1 MTFSEFLNT
10 TFVENEGVTEEGQW
24 RAKHIAA
31 LQEGLRALLKL
42 SGHSDVDISADGT
55 AAYDYVLYKAA
66 NSNTWTVKKASE
78 IKPSV
83 DNRPSPNSQNPVSSG
98 GVYVALQDVIS
109 AINAIEQQLEE
120 GVGARTL
127 GELENVNSGA
137 DSAPQEDQALV
148 QRANSTEWG
157 KVPLSQLV
165 DLGGKF
171 GHAEY
176 QNGSI
181 LFYDEENGNVI
192 QTLHL
197 TGDIYN
203 INMGYAGSSVF
214 SVLTGDTEKI
224 LTIAP
229 STTLQTSIGGEAVPV
244 TESYNYVVAVN
255 SGSGYVNRLA
265 GENQTGSISFDIRP
279 LLVVGTNMVRIT
291 VTGNTS
297 QATRSLVL
305 TATLTSLSL
314 SCLHNW
320 RTPWNEGAAYT
331 IGNIYFSGAIQK
343 TLHVGVDGVE
353 LTELQQTFQPS
364 ENASTIA
371 KSVTIPAADFPEIA
385 ISGQHYVEVW
395 MTGTGVETQH
405 IRFNILCV
413 LEGDTTPLVCV
424 NNIAE
429 RVINYAT
436 NTLFDYYVLNANMV
450 QVVVGA
456 TIGTIRTEVANQM
469 ATGLEDGVLNTF
481 ATQFEVATESK
492 EPGTV
497 DVTVYPYQDETLGET
512 VLLPTLV
519 LDNSLVFAAIS
530 GAVFYWSA
538 GTRSNAETNRESIV
552 NVAVDPAESYPGVW
566 HDMTWNTDG
575 WATDAEGHK
584 ALAMLA
590 GTSAEFAGLQPF
602 SFADTTNGL
611 TIEMMLRASV
621 VADLDTPILKFID
634 TAAGSTGTNVTVG
647 CIVYPTKIQ
656 VLGSREQ
663 EELKQE
669 VGLSEDTITHLVI
682 TLQKNYAGTGKNL
695 CTIYVNAVPNVTF
708 EFSPN
713 STFGAGSLQVGQ
725 DSTDVYLYMMRIYD
739 RALEGTEVLTN
750 FENAIF
756 NGVEF
761 DRETVR
767 KKNDILTD
775 SIQYALVRD
784 KFNCFIVEPDDET
797 QDVPGFFNQ
806 ATVMSTVRFEY
817 AEHHDWDVM
826 IKHVPVD
833 GQGTTSKKYFRWNLR
848 GKFQKADAAKG
859 ILACEWYY
867 TDGSGRTRGNYK
879 DTPKFTDKKGYMD
892 GGEEGGVHLKIDR
905 FTAKKNVA
913 SSQQGHKMG
922 ATALYDEL
930 FTQLGLKAE
939 LPSSK
944 YRVAVWQYPFL
955 GFRKLKNSETY
966 EFIGLYTAGPDKGCK
981 STFGYSSDYPVAM
994 CIEGPNH
1001 APRGTR
1007 FLHPWVDIEY
1017 SSADETLKFGGQ
1029 EGWDDDYSSA
1039 GSSDEAADA
1048 PAIRACYESEWRPA
1062 YDLVFH
1068 CSPYIAKLTEAT
1080 MDGVAMGATD
1090 AAALAAINAN
1100 IGAFMDNGKTTRGE
1114 KNELMSF
1121 YDANYDIY
1129 YYRNSTKQFEKLVR
1143 EDGDAE
1149 DGQWNI
1155 KTYLGLTGSPT
1166 TDEIVAARA
1175 AKFKREMGNYFS
1187 LQQTLYHK
1195 CYCMLIGA
1203 KDNDAKNTYPF
1214 KHLALTEGGRWGW
1227 KQDDLDSIFDTDN
1240 NGQATVKYSAE
1251 HGDLSEG
1258 AEIFQGCD
1266 SAFWTLIWRNYQQEL
1281 GTMMLS
1287 MMNGLKA
1294 IAQAKNLVSGSGLH
1308 LHDYVFAA
1316 LSYYFFDQSALY
1328 FPQIAYYHDRTFA
1341 YIDPW
1346 QVAGQ
1351 TAPDGTI
1358 YPATYNTGV
1367 YPLSQALG
1375 DRYQDERLWI
1385 YRRIAYIFSK
1395 YGIGAFSGV
1404 GDGWGQ
1410 IAFTLSRQYTFSLIP
1425 AIDLYPV
1432 GSVGGDAV
1440 KAARTQA
1447 GQVAALTIA
1456 ASQGTGNYING
1467 ADWLANLGDL
1477 HDMVLLNRTG
1487 GTDKPFT
1494 VAAQRMEVLKVGD
1507 ASLPVTFNATSLEV
1521 TGPAFKVIDA
1531 QRVTTIAQEV
1541 DLRQC
1546 PRLRRAL
1553 FGGCSA
1559 PGLLL
1564 PVGSRVSE
1572 VSFPDNLLELF
1583 LHSLNQL
1590 SPANMTIDAGTLPK
1604 IQTFY
1609 FNKCAQ
1615 LNPLAILA
1623 SIIVTGGRL
1632 TYVSMVWEGTIAATS
1647 DEWQALVELA
1657 QDENTVPKY
1666 RNVTYDPSAKL
1677 VNDNDHRASVTG
1689 AISVGTIGKK
1699 DYDLVVAAFPSL
1711 TITAERIVDYLTFE
1725 DSRVWE
1731 ICCYNW
1737 GDTRLVA
1744 PGSAF
1749 ATGEIEADGS
1759 ALVVCDH
1766 VFASCL
1772 VHPKRTYSDGTSP
1785 AQVAA
1790 AARTF
1795 EVELQFDSATPF
1807 SSIAAGATV
1816 IEIRQYASNTATQVV
1831 VGTLAKEDVVLD
1843 GDNKLT
1849 ITTSGTTNA
1858 CQYLTVAVLANN
1870 GVKATYTFK
1879 VALTSASGIY
1889 QPVGITQEQCAAVS
1903 SLGTVSPFQYNKLI
1917 QKFNEFEDFTGVVT
1931 IVNGAFRECSALVE
1945 IAVPEN
1951 VINLGGYFC
1960 YNATSLEKVVFA
1972 GDKISNIPFGAFY
1985 QCTKMNVF
1993 EIPSKVTSISE
2004 AAIQCDSLTR
2014 LTLPA
2019 TLISVGNSAF
2029 RNVNHIQS
2037 WTILC
2042 KLQTIG
2048 QSAFRPAV
2056 FSSIDLSEIK
2066 TIGYG
2071 AFERSSLTSA
2081 DIGEKCTSI
2090 ASAAFFQCST
2100 MEQVIIRAATPPAL
2114 GDINAFGGA
2123 SSYPIYVPSAYLAD
2137 YQSTSPWSR
2146 LGSRLQA
2153 IP

>member
-1 MTFSEFLNT
+1 MTFSEFLNI
-10 TFVENEGVTEEGQW
+10 TFVENEGITEEGQW
-24 RAKHIAA
+24 LPKHIAA
-31 LQEGLRALLKL
+31 LQAGLRELLTL
-42 SGHSDVDISADGT
+42 SGHTDVDVAAGGS
-55 AAYDYVLYKAA
+55 AAYDYVLFKAA

-83 DNRPSPNSQNPVSSG
+83 DNRPTQNSQNPVSSG
-98 GVYVALQDVIS
+98 GVYVELAEVIS
-109 AINAIEQQLEE
+109 AIEAIEQQLED

-127 GELENVNSGA
+127 GELENVNNGA
-137 DSAPQEDQALV
+137 DSAPQEDHALV

-176 QNGSI
+176 VNGSI
-181 LFYDEENGNVI
+181 VFYDEENGNVI

-203 INMGYAGSSVF
+203 INMGYTGSSVF
-214 SVLTGDTEKI
+214 SVLTGDAEKI

-229 STTLQTSIGGEAVPV
+229 STTLQTSIGGEATPV

-255 SGSGYVNRLA
+255 AGSGYVNRLS
-265 GENQTGSISFDIRP
+265 GENMTGSISFDIRP
-279 LLVVGTNMVRIT
+279 FLVVGTNMVRIT

-305 TATLTSLSL
+305 TATLTSLML
-314 SCLHNW
+314 NCLHNW
-320 RTPWNEGAAYT
+320 RTPWNEGEDYT

-353 LTELQQTFQPS
+353 LTELQQSFLPS
-364 ENASTIA
+364 ENASSIA
-371 KSVTIPAADFPEIA
+371 KSVTIPASEFPEIA
-385 ISGQHYVEVW
+385 SSGQHYVEVW

-429 RVINYAT
+429 SVMNYAT
-436 NTLFDYYVLNANMV
+436 NNLFDYYVLHANMA
-450 QVVVGA
+450 QVVVSA
-456 TIGTIRTEVANQM
+456 TIGSTTSEVANQT

-481 ATQFEVATESK
+481 ATQFEVPTESK
-492 EPGTV
+492 DPGTV
-497 DVTVYPYQDETLGET
+497 SVTIYPYKDETLGET
-512 VLLPTLV
+512 VMLPTLV

-538 GTRSNAETNRESIV
+538 GSRSNTENNRESIV
-552 NVAVDPAESYPGVW
+552 NVAVDPAVSYPGAW
-566 HDMTWNTDG
+566 SDMTWNTDG
-575 WATDAEGHK
+575 WAADTEGHK

-590 GTSAEFAGLQPF
+590 GTSAVFAGLQPF

-611 TIEMMLRASV
+611 TIEMMVRASV
-621 VADLDTPILKFID
+621 VADLETPILKFVD
-634 TAAGSTGTNVTVG
+634 TATGATGTNVNVG
-647 CIVYPTKIQ
+647 CTIYPTKIQ
-656 VLGSREQ
+656 VMGSRER

-695 CTIYVNAVPNVTF
+695 CTIYVNAIPNVTF

-713 STFGAGSLQVGQ
+713 STFGNGGLQIGQ
-725 DSTDVYLYMMRIYD
+725 DSTDVYLYMMRIYN
-739 RALEGTEVLTN
+739 RALEGTEVLAN

-767 KKNDILTD
+767 DKNDILTD
-775 SIQYALVRD
+775 TIQYALVRD

-806 ATVMSTVRFEY
+806 ATVLSTVRFEY
-817 AEHHDWDVM
+817 AEHHEWDVM
-826 IKHVPVD
+826 IMNVPVD

-848 GKFQKADAAKG
+848 GKFASNCQ
-859 ILACEWYY
+859 WFY
-867 TDGSGRTRGNYK
+867 TDGNGRTRGNYSS
-879 DTPKFTDKKGYMD
+879 TPSTVSSGKKGYMD
-892 GGEEGGVHLKIDR
+892 GGEEGAAHAKIDR
-905 FTAKKNVA
+905 FTAKKNIA

-939 LPSSK
+939 LPNNK

-1029 EGWDDDYSSA
+1029 EGWDDDYSSV

-1080 MDGVAMGATD
+1080 MNGVAMGNTD
-1090 AAALAAINAN
+1090 AAALTAINAN
-1100 IGAFMDNGKTTRGE
+1100 VGAFMANGQMTRGE

-1121 YDANYDIY
+1121 YDANYDLY
-1129 YYRNSTKQFEKLVR
+1129 YYRNSTRQYEKLVR

-1149 DGQWNI
+1149 DGLWNI
-1155 KTYLGLTGSPT
+1155 LTYLGLTGSPT
-1166 TDEIVAARA
+1166 TDQIVAARA
-1175 AKFKREMGNYFS
+1175 AKFKQEMGSYFS

-1214 KHLALTEGGRWGW
+1214 KHLALSAGGRWGW

-1240 NGQATVKYSAE
+1240 NGMATVKYSAE
-1251 HGDLSEG
+1251 HGDLSNG
-1258 AEIFQGCD
+1258 AEIYQGCD
-1266 SAFWTLIWRNYQQEL
+1266 SAFWTLIWRNYQSEL

-1316 LSYYFFDQSALY
+1316 LSFYFFGQSAKY
-1328 FPQIAYYHDRTFA
+1328 FPQLAYYHDRK
-1341 YIDPW
+1341 YGYLDPW

-1351 TAPDGTI
+1351 TAPDGSI
-1358 YPATYNTGV
+1358 YPATYNNV
-1367 YPLSQALG
+1367 YPLPQALG

-1410 IAFTLSRQYTFSLIP
+1410 IAFTLSSQYTFNIKP

-1440 KAARTQA
+1440 RAARTQA
-1447 GQVAALTIA
+1447 GQVAVMTIA

-1467 ADWLANLGDL
+1467 ADWLADLGDL
-1477 HDMVLLNRTG
+1477 HDLVLLNRTG
-1487 GTDKPFT
+1487 GSDKPFT
-1494 VAAQRMEVLKVGD
+1494 VAAQRMEKLKVGD
-1507 ASLPVTFNATSLEV
+1507 DTLPVTFNATSLEV
-1521 TGPAFKVIDA
+1521 TGPAFKEIDA
-1531 QRVTTIAQEV
+1531 QNVVTIAQEV
-1541 DLRQC
+1541 DLRFC

-1590 SPANMTIDAGTLPK
+1590 EAANMTIDAGTLPK
-1604 IQTFY
+1604 IQTYY

-1623 SIIVTGGRL
+1623 SIIATGGRL
-1632 TYVSMVWEGTIAATS
+1632 EYVSMVWEGTIAATNA
-1647 DEWQALVELA
+1647 EWTAIVELA
-1657 QDENTVPKY
+1657 EDVNTVPKY

-1677 VNDNDHRASVTG
+1677 VNDDEHRASVTG

-1699 DYDLVVAAFPSL
+1699 DYLKVVAAFPNLS
-1711 TITAERIVDYLTFE
+1711 ITAERIVDYLTFE
-1725 DSRVWE
+1725 DARVWE

-1744 PGSAF
+1744 PGNAF

-1759 ALVVCDH
+1759 ALAVCDH

-1772 VHPKRTYSDGTSP
+1772 VHPKRTMSDGTSP

-1795 EVELQFDSATPF
+1795 EVELQFDTANPF
-1807 SSIAAGATV
+1807 SQVATGATV
-1816 IEIRQYASNTATQVV
+1816 IEIRQYASNTNTQIV
-1831 VGTLAKEDVVLD
+1831 VGTLTKEDVVLD

-1849 ITTSGTTNA
+1849 IVTNGTTNA

-1879 VALTSASGIY
+1879 VASTSASGIY

-1903 SLGTVSPFQYNKLI
+1903 SLGNIFRWNRVISAMTCLHYFTNVTSLSNYAFQQCYSLKKAVISSQILTLGSSVFESSGLVSFDFPAWIKDIPASSFNSCTSLASINIPEGVETVSY
-1917 QKFNEFEDFTGVVT
+1917 
-1931 IVNGAFRECSALVE
+1931 R
-1945 IAVPEN
+1945 
-1951 VINLGGYFC
+1951 
-1960 YNATSLEKVVFA
+1960 
-1972 GDKISNIPFGAFY
+1972 AFY
-1985 QCTKMNVF
+1985 NCSSLANITY
-1993 EIPSKVTSISE
+1993 PSTMKAFKTSGTAGSGIHGS
-2004 AAIQCDSLTR
+2004 SRVL
-2014 LTLPA
+2014 
-2019 TLISVGNSAF
+2019 
-2029 RNVNHIQS
+2029 RNF
-2037 WTILC
+2037 TIL
-2042 KLQTIG
+2042 
-2048 QSAFRPAV
+2048 AV
-2056 FSSIDLSEIK
+2056 VPPTLVDKYMFVSS
-2066 TIGYG
+2066 T
-2071 AFERSSLTSA
+2071 
-2081 DIGEKCTSI
+2081 
-2090 ASAAFFQCST
+2090 
-2100 MEQVIIRAATPPAL
+2100 VP
-2114 GDINAFGGA
+2114 N
-2123 SSYPIYVPSAYLAD
+2123 IYVPAASLELYKNANN
-2137 YQSTSPWSR
+2137 WSEYA
-2146 LGSRLQA
+2146 SKIQA
-2153 IP
+2153 MPQ

>member
-1 MTFSEFLNT
+1 MTFEQFLNT
-10 TFVENEGVTEEGQW
+10 TFVENEGATEEGMW
-24 RAKHIAA
+24 LSKHIAA
-31 LQEGLRALLKL
+31 LQEGLRQLLKL
-42 SGHSDVDISADGT
+42 SGHSDVDTAADGT
-55 AAYDYVLYKAA
+55 ATNDLVLYKAA
-66 NSNTWTVKKASE
+66 NSNKWTVKKLSE
-78 IKPSV
+78 VKPTM
-83 DNRPSPNSQNPVSSG
+83 DERPTQGSTNPVESG
-98 GVYVALQDVIS
+98 GLYLSLRALETALANCASATDVTAALRRIS
-109 AINAIEQQLEE
+109 AIEQQLEE

-127 GELENVNSGA
+127 GELENVDDEVDEESTGT
-137 DSAPQEDQALV
+137 QVLV
-148 QRANSTEWG
+148 QQNGQWG
-157 KVPLSQLV
+157 KQNVANLIDLS
-165 DLGGKF
+165 GKF

-203 INMGYAGSSVF
+203 INMGYTGSSVF

-279 LLVVGTNMVRIT
+279 FLVVGTNTVRIT

-371 KSVTIPAADFPEIA
+371 KSVTIPATDFPEIA

-413 LEGDTTPLVCV
+413 LTGDTTPLVCV

-429 RVINYAT
+429 RVMNYAT

-492 EPGTV
+492 DPGTV

-552 NVAVDPAESYPGVW
+552 NVATDPAESYPGVW

-584 ALAMLA
+584 ALALLA
-590 GTSAEFAGLQPF
+590 GTSAEFAALQPF
-602 SFADTTNGL
+602 SFADPTNGL
-611 TIEMMLRASV
+611 TIEMMIRASV
-621 VADLDTPILKFID
+621 VADLNTPILKFID
-634 TAAGSTGTNVTVG
+634 TAPGSTGDNVTVG
-647 CIVYPTKIQ
+647 CTIYPTKIQ

-767 KKNDILTD
+767 EKNDILTD

-848 GKFQKADAAKG
+848 GKFASN
-859 ILACEWYY
+859 CEWYY
-867 TDGSGRTRGNYK
+867 TDGDGRTRGNYK
-879 DTPKFTDKKGYMD
+879 DTAKFTNKKGFMD

-905 FTAKKNVA
+905 FTAKKNIA
-913 SSQQGHKMG
+913 SSPQGHKMG

-939 LPSSK
+939 LPNANF
-944 YRVAVWQYPFL
+944 RVAVWQYPFI

-981 STFGYSSDYPVAM
+981 STFGYSDDYPVAM

-1029 EGWDDDYSSA
+1029 EGWDDDYSSV
-1039 GSSDEAADA
+1039 GSSDKAADA

-1100 IGAFMDNGKTTRGE
+1100 VGAFMANGQTTRGE

-1149 DGQWNI
+1149 DGLWNI

-1203 KDNDAKNTYPF
+1203 KDNDAKNSYPF
-1214 KHLALTEGGRWGW
+1214 KHLALAEGGRWGW

-1266 SAFWTLIWRNYQQEL
+1266 SAFWTLIWRYYQQEL

-1287 MMNGLKA
+1287 MMNGLKT
-1294 IAQAKNLVSGSGLH
+1294 IAQEKNLVSGSGLH

-1316 LSYYFFDQSALY
+1316 LSYYFFDQSAKY
-1328 FPQIAYYHDRTFA
+1328 FPQIAYYHDRTFG
-1341 YIDPW
+1341 YLDPW

-1351 TAPDGTI
+1351 TAPDGSI
-1358 YPATYNTGV
+1358 YPATYNNV
-1367 YPLSQALG
+1367 YPLAQALG

-1410 IAFTLSRQYTFSLIP
+1410 IAFTLSRQYTFSLVP

-1440 KAARTQA
+1440 RAARTRA

-1467 ADWLANLGDL
+1467 ADWLSSLGDL

-1507 ASLPVTFNATSLEV
+1507 AELPVTFNATSLEV

-1590 SPANMTIDAGTLPK
+1590 EAANMTIDAGTLPK

-1632 TYVSMVWEGTIAATS
+1632 TYVSMVWDGTIAATS

-1699 DYDLVVAAFPSL
+1699 DYDLVVAAFPGL
-1711 TITAERIVDYLTFE
+1711 TIAAERIVDYLTFE

-1744 PGSAF
+1744 PGNAF

-1772 VHPKRTYSDGTSP
+1772 VHPKRTMSDGTSP

-1816 IEIRQYASNTATQVV
+1816 IEIRQYASNTSTQVV

-1870 GVKATYTFK
+1870 GVKATYTVK
-1879 VALTSASGIY
+1879 VASTSASGIY
-1889 QPVGITQEQCAAVS
+1889 QPVGITREQCAAVS
-1903 SLGTVSPFQYNKLI
+1903 SLGNNLRYCIGSS
-1917 QKFNEFEDFTGVVT
+1917 FNEFKFFTNITNLNTYDFYDYGYIEELTIPPSVT
-1931 IVNGAFRECSALVE
+1931 NIGRPLSYCYGLRYVIFLSD
-1945 IAVPEN
+1945 VPPT
-1951 VINLGGYFC
+1951 I
-1960 YNATSLEKVVFA
+1960 T
-1972 GDKISNIPFGAFY
+1972 
-1985 QCTKMNVF
+1985 
-1993 EIPSKVTSISE
+1993 
-2004 AAIQCDSLTR
+2004 
-2014 LTLPA
+2014 
-2019 TLISVGNSAF
+2019 NSMC
-2029 RNVNHIQS
+2029 NQ
-2037 WTILC
+2037 
-2042 KLQTIG
+2042 Q
-2048 QSAFRPAV
+2048 
-2056 FSSIDLSEIK
+2056 
-2066 TIGYG
+2066 
-2071 AFERSSLTSA
+2071 ER
-2081 DIGEKCTSI
+2081 
-2090 ASAAFFQCST
+2090 
-2100 MEQVIIRAATPPAL
+2100 
-2114 GDINAFGGA
+2114 
-2123 SSYPIYVPSAYLAD
+2123 IYVPDESLEQYKAAANWSALASRIRPISEFDGKITIYDNIILESSINNSGVEGTTPYECTTKLIPVNGGDSITWSIAYASFGRNMNYYKSDGAWLDYNAPGSPERTVNVPSAARYIRAEFRTKLLDDCYIYNNTTGEYLFKGVNV
-2137 YQSTSPWSR
+2137 P
-2146 LGSRLQA
+2146 
-2153 IP
+2153 

>member
-1 MTFSEFLNT
+1 MTFEQFLNT
-10 TFVENEGVTEEGQW
+10 TFVENDGLTEEGQW
-24 RAKHIAA
+24 LPKHVAA
-31 LQEGLRALLKL
+31 LQDGLRRLLKL
-42 SGHSDVDISADGT
+42 SGHDDVAD
-55 AAYDYVLYKAA
+55 AAYGSATNDLVLYKA
-66 NSNTWTVKKASE
+66 SGSSTWTVKKLSD
-78 IKPSV
+78 ISV
-83 DNRPSPNSQNPVSSG
+83 TTDAQPTQSSTNPVSSG
-98 GVYVALQDVIS
+98 GVWLSLQTLQQAIGNCATSAQLQALVTRLATAEGDVSALASRMTAVEGDIS
-109 AINAIEQQLEE
+109 NMSSTIEDIEQQLEE
-120 GVGARTL
+120 GAGARTL

-137 DSAPQEDQALV
+137 DIAPQEDHALV
-148 QRANSTEWG
+148 QRANSTEWD

-165 DLGGKF
+165 NLGGKF

-176 QNGSI
+176 VNGSI
-181 LFYDEENGNVI
+181 VFYDEENGNVI

-203 INMGYAGSSVF
+203 INVGYTGSSVF
-214 SVLTGDTEKI
+214 SVLTGDAEKI

-229 STTLQTSIGGEAVPV
+229 STTLQQSIGGEAVAV
-244 TESYNYVVAVN
+244 TESYDYVVAVN
-255 SGSGYVNRLA
+255 SGSGYVNRLS
-265 GENQTGSISFDIRP
+265 GENLSGSISFDIRP
-279 LLVVGTNMVRIT
+279 YLVIGTNMVRIT

-320 RTPWNEGAAYT
+320 RTPWNEGEAYT
-331 IGNIYFSGAIQK
+331 IGSIYFSGAIQK

-353 LTELQQTFQPS
+353 LTALQQSFLPS

-371 KSVTIPAADFPEIA
+371 KSVVIPAEDFPDIES
-385 ISGQHYVEVW
+385 SGQHYVEVW

-413 LEGDTTPLVCV
+413 LTGDATPLVCV

-429 RVINYAT
+429 SVMNYAT
-436 NTLFDYYVLNANMV
+436 NTLFEFYVLNANMA
-450 QVVVGA
+450 QVVVSA
-456 TIGTIRTEVANQM
+456 TIGSTTSEVANQT

-481 ATQFEVATESK
+481 ATQFEVPTETK
-492 EPGTV
+492 DPGTV
-497 DVTVYPYQDETLGET
+497 NVTVYPYKDETLGET
-512 VLLPTLV
+512 VILPSIV

-538 GTRSNAETNRESIV
+538 GSRSNTENNRENIV
-552 NVAVDPAESYPGVW
+552 NVAVDPAVSYPGVW
-566 HDMTWNTDG
+566 SDMTWNTDG
-575 WATDAEGHK
+575 WATDTEGHK

-590 GTSAEFAGLQPF
+590 GTSAVFAGLQPF

-611 TIEMMLRASV
+611 TIELMVRASV
-621 VADLDTPILKFID
+621 VADLETPILQFID
-634 TAAGSTGTNVTVG
+634 TAMGATGTNVTVG
-647 CIVYPTKIQ
+647 CKIFPTKIQ
-656 VLGSREQ
+656 VMGSRER

-669 VGLSEDTITHLVI
+669 VGLSEDAITHLVI

-695 CTIYVNAVPNVTF
+695 CTIYVNAIPNVTF
-708 EFSPN
+708 EFSAN
-713 STFGAGSLQVGQ
+713 SSFGQGGLEIGQ
-725 DSTDVYLYMMRIYD
+725 DSTDVYLYMMRMYN

-767 KKNDILTD
+767 EKNDILTD

-797 QDVPGFFNQ
+797 QDVPSFFNQ
-806 ATVMSTVRFEY
+806 ATVLSTVRFEY
-817 AEHHDWDVM
+817 AEHHEWDVM

-848 GKFQKADAAKG
+848 GKFASS
-859 ILACEWYY
+859 CEWFYS
-867 TDGSGRTRGNYK
+867 DGNGRQRGNYSQ
-879 DTPKFTDKKGYMD
+879 TATFTGKKGYMD
-892 GGEEGGVHLKIDR
+892 GGEEGAAHAKIDR

-913 SSQQGHKMG
+913 SSPQGHKMG

-944 YRVAVWQYPFL
+944 FRVAVWQYPFL

-981 STFGYSSDYPVAM
+981 STFGYSGDYPVAM

-1080 MDGVAMGATD
+1080 MNGVAMGNTD
-1090 AAALAAINAN
+1090 AAALAAINADVGSF
-1100 IGAFMDNGKTTRGE
+1100 IAAGQTTRGE

-1121 YDANYDIY
+1121 YDDNYDLY
-1129 YYRNSTKQFEKLVR
+1129 YYRNSTGQFEKLVR
-1143 EDGDAE
+1143 QDGDTEDGL
-1149 DGQWNI
+1149 WNI
-1155 KTYLGLTGSPT
+1155 LTYLGLSGTPT
-1166 TDEIVAARA
+1166 TDQIVAARA
-1175 AKFKREMGNYFS
+1175 AKFKQEMGNYFS

-1195 CYCMLIGA
+1195 CFCMLIGA

-1214 KHLALTEGGRWGW
+1214 KHLALSAGGRWGW

-1240 NGQATVKYSAE
+1240 NGMATVKYSAE
-1251 HGDLSEG
+1251 HGDLSNG
-1258 AEIFQGCD
+1258 AEIYQGCD
-1266 SAFWTLIWRNYQQEL
+1266 SAFWTLIWRNYQTEL

-1294 IAQAKNLVSGSGLH
+1294 IAQAKSLVSGSGLH

-1316 LSYYFFDQSALY
+1316 LSYYFFDQSAKY
-1328 FPQIAYYHDRTFA
+1328 FPQIAYFEDRKFA
-1341 YIDPW
+1341 YITPW
-1346 QVAGQ
+1346 QVVGQ
-1351 TAPDGTI
+1351 TAPDGSI
-1358 YPATYNTGV
+1358 YPATYNNV
-1367 YPLSQALG
+1367 YPLPQALG

-1410 IAFTLSRQYTFSLIP
+1410 IAFTLASQYTFNLVP

-1440 KAARTQA
+1440 RAARTLA

-1456 ASQGTGNYING
+1456 ASQGTGNYINA
-1467 ADWLANLGDL
+1467 ADWLASLGDL
-1477 HDMVLLNRTG
+1477 RTMELVNRTG
-1487 GTDKPFT
+1487 SSDKPFT

-1507 ASLPVTFNATSLEV
+1507 ATLPVVFNATSLEV
-1521 TGPAFKVIDA
+1521 SGPAFKGIDA
-1531 QRVTTIAQEV
+1531 QNVVTIAQEV
-1541 DLRQC
+1541 DLRSC

-1590 SPANMTIDAGTLPK
+1590 EAANMTIPAAALPK
-1604 IQTFY
+1604 IQSYY
-1609 FNKCAQ
+1609 FNKCAL

-1623 SIIVTGGRL
+1623 DILSAAGRL
-1632 TYVSMVWEGTIAATS
+1632 EYVSMVWEGTIAATTA
-1647 DEWQALVELA
+1647 EWMALVELA
-1657 QDENTVPKY
+1657 QDVNTVPKY
-1666 RNVTYDPSAKL
+1666 KNVTYDPSAKL

-1689 AISVGTIGKK
+1689 DISVGTIGKK
-1699 DYDLVVAAFPSL
+1699 DYDLVVAAFPNL
-1711 TITAERIVDYLTFE
+1711 GITAENIVDYIEFE
-1725 DSRVWE
+1725 DARVWE

-1737 GDTRLVA
+1737 GDTKLVS
-1744 PGSAF
+1744 PGSSF
-1749 ATGEIEADGS
+1749 ASGEIEADGS

-1772 VHPKRTYSDGTSP
+1772 VHPQRTYSDGTRP

-1795 EVELQFDSATPF
+1795 EVELQFDTANPF
-1807 SSIAAGATV
+1807 SSVAAGSTV
-1816 IEIRQYASNTATQVV
+1816 IEIRQYANNTATQVV

-1843 GDNKLT
+1843 SSNKLT
-1849 ITTSGTTNA
+1849 ITTNGTTNA
-1858 CQYLTVAVLANN
+1858 CQYLTVAVLADD
-1870 GVKATYTFK
+1870 GVKATYNFK
-1879 VALTSASGIY
+1879 VASANASGIY
-1889 QPVGITQEQCAAVS
+1889 QPVGITETQCAAVS
-1903 SLGTVSPFQYNKLI
+1903 SLGNIFRYNRVISAMTCLQY
-1917 QKFNEFEDFTGVVT
+1917 FT
-1931 IVNGAFRECSALVE
+1931 
-1945 IAVPEN
+1945 N
-1951 VINLGGYFC
+1951 V
-1960 YNATSLEKVVFA
+1960 TSLSNHSFQQCYSLKKAV
-1972 GDKISNIPFGAFY
+1972 ISSQILTLG
-1985 QCTKMNVF
+1985 TNVF
-1993 EIPSKVTSISE
+1993 ESSGLVSFDFPAWIKDIPASSFNNCTSLASINIPEGVETVSYR
-2004 AAIQCDSLTR
+2004 CFYNCRSLANITYPS
-2014 LTLPA
+2014 TMK
-2019 TLISVGNSAF
+2019 AF
-2029 RNVNHIQS
+2029 RTSGTASSGIHGSSSIFDS
-2037 WTILC
+2037 MTILATEPPT
-2042 KLQTIG
+2042 L
-2048 QSAFRPAV
+2048 
-2056 FSSIDLSEIK
+2056 
-2066 TIGYG
+2066 
-2071 AFERSSLTSA
+2071 A
-2081 DIGEKCTSI
+2081 DKNMFISGH
-2090 ASAAFFQCST
+2090 
-2100 MEQVIIRAATPPAL
+2100 TP
-2114 GDINAFGGA
+2114 N
-2123 SSYPIYVPSAYLAD
+2123 IYVPASSVELYKTA
-2137 YQSTSPWSR
+2137 TNWSEYA
-2146 LGSRLQA
+2146 SKIQA
-2153 IP
+2153 MPE

>member
-1 MTFSEFLNT
+1 MTLDEFLNI
-10 TFVENEGVTEEGQW
+10 TFVENGGIDGGNSNQGLW
-24 RAKHIAA
+24 RSEHSSAVQAA
-31 LQEGLRALLKL
+31 LRQFLTIN
-42 SGHSDVDISADGT
+42 GHTDVDGASGPT
-55 AAYDYVLYKAA
+55 ANDVVLYKAA
-66 NSNTWTVKKASE
+66 GSSTWTVKRLSE
-78 IKPSV
+78 IKPTTDST
-83 DNRPSPNSQNPVSSG
+83 PTQNSTNPIESG
-98 GVYVALQDVIS
+98 AVYIAVRDLQTAIAQCASANEVAS
-109 AINAIEQQLEE
+109 AIARIASIEQQLED

-137 DSAPQEDQALV
+137 DSAPQEDHALV

-176 QNGSI
+176 VNGSI
-181 LFYDEENGNVI
+181 VFYDEENGNVI

-203 INMGYAGSSVF
+203 INMGYTGSSVF

-229 STTLQTSIGGEAVPV
+229 STTLQTSIGGEATPV

-255 SGSGYVNRLA
+255 GGSGYVNRLS
-265 GENQTGSISFDIRP
+265 GENMTGSISFDIRP
-279 LLVVGTNMVRIT
+279 FLVVGTNMVRIT

-305 TATLTSLSL
+305 TATLTSLML
-314 SCLHNW
+314 NCLHNW
-320 RTPWNEGAAYT
+320 RTPWNEGEDYT

-343 TLHVGVDGVE
+343 TLHVGMDGVE
-353 LTELQQTFQPS
+353 LTELQQSFLPS
-364 ENASTIA
+364 ENASSIA
-371 KSVTIPAADFPEIA
+371 KSVTIPASEFPEIA
-385 ISGQHYVEVW
+385 SSGQHYVEVW

-413 LEGDTTPLVCV
+413 LTGDTTPLVCV
-424 NNIAE
+424 NNIVE
-429 RVINYAT
+429 SVMNYAT
-436 NTLFDYYVLNANMV
+436 NNLFDYYVLHANMA
-450 QVVVGA
+450 QVVVSA
-456 TIGTIRTEVANQM
+456 TIGSTTSEVANQT

-481 ATQFEVATESK
+481 ATQFEVPTETK
-492 EPGTV
+492 DPGTV
-497 DVTVYPYQDETLGET
+497 SVTIYPYKDETLGET
-512 VLLPTLV
+512 VMLPTLV

-538 GTRSNAETNRESIV
+538 GSRSNTENNRESIV
-552 NVAVDPAESYPGVW
+552 NVAVDPAVSYPGAW
-566 HDMTWNTDG
+566 NDMTWNTDG
-575 WATDAEGHK
+575 WAADTEGHK

-590 GTSAEFAGLQPF
+590 GTSAVFAGLQPF

-611 TIEMMLRASV
+611 TIELMVRASV
-621 VADLDTPILKFID
+621 VADLETPILKFVD
-634 TAAGSTGTNVTVG
+634 TATGATGTNVDVG
-647 CIVYPTKIQ
+647 CTIYPTKIQ
-656 VLGSREQ
+656 VMGSRER

-695 CTIYVNAVPNVTF
+695 CTIYVNAIPNVTF

-713 STFGAGSLQVGQ
+713 STFGNGGLQIGQ
-725 DSTDVYLYMMRIYD
+725 DSTDVYLYMMRIYN
-739 RALEGTEVLTN
+739 RALEGTEVLAN

-767 KKNDILTD
+767 DKNDILTD
-775 SIQYALVRD
+775 TIQYALVRD

-806 ATVMSTVRFEY
+806 ATVTSTVRFEY
-817 AEHHDWDVM
+817 AEHHEWDVM
-826 IKHVPVD
+826 ITNVPVD
-833 GQGTTSKKYFRWNLR
+833 GQGTTSMKYFRWNLR
-848 GKFQKADAAKG
+848 GKFASNC
-859 ILACEWYY
+859 LWFY
-867 TDGSGRTRGNYK
+867 TDGNGRTRGNYK
-879 DTPKFTDKKGYMD
+879 LTATFTGKKGYMD
-892 GGEEGGVHLKIDR
+892 GGEEGAAHAKIDR

-944 YRVAVWQYPFL
+944 LRVAVWQYPFL

-1007 FLHPWVDIEY
+1007 FLHPWVDVWY
-1017 SSADETLKFGGQ
+1017 DATKKQETLKFGSQ
-1029 EGWDDDYSSA
+1029 EGWDDDYSSV
-1039 GSSDEAADA
+1039 GDSDDA
-1048 PAIRACYESEWRPA
+1048 SAQDAVLACYVSEWKPA

-1080 MDGVAMGATD
+1080 MNGVVMGNTD
-1090 AAALAAINAN
+1090 AAALTAINAN
-1100 IGAFMDNGKTTRGE
+1100 VGAFMENGQTTRGE

-1121 YDANYDIY
+1121 YDANYDLY
-1129 YYRNSTKQFEKLVR
+1129 YYRNSTRQYEKLVR
-1143 EDGDAE
+1143 QDGDAE
-1149 DGQWNI
+1149 DGLWNI
-1155 KTYLGLTGSPT
+1155 KTYLGLQGSPT
-1166 TDEIVAARA
+1166 TDQIVAARA
-1175 AKFKREMGNYFS
+1175 AKFKQAMGNYFS

-1195 CYCMLIGA
+1195 CFCMLIGA

-1214 KHLALTEGGRWGW
+1214 KHLALSAGGRWGW

-1240 NGQATVKYSAE
+1240 NGMATVKYSAE

-1281 GTMMLS
+1281 GTMMTS
-1287 MMNGLKA
+1287 MMNGLQA
-1294 IAQAKNLVSGSGLH
+1294 IAQAKSLVSGSGLH

-1316 LSYYFFDQSALY
+1316 LSYYFFGQSAKY
-1328 FPQIAYYHDRTFA
+1328 FPQLGYYHDRKFA
-1341 YIDPW
+1341 YLDPW

-1351 TAPDGTI
+1351 TAPDGSI
-1358 YPATYNTGV
+1358 YPATYNNV
-1367 YPLSQALG
+1367 YPLPQALG

-1410 IAFTLSRQYTFSLIP
+1410 IAFTLSSQYTFNIKP

-1440 KAARTQA
+1440 RAARTQA
-1447 GQVAALTIA
+1447 GQVAALMIA

-1467 ADWLANLGDL
+1467 ADWLADLGDL
-1477 HDMVLLNRTG
+1477 HDLVLLNRTG
-1487 GTDKPFT
+1487 GSDKPFT
-1494 VAAQRMEVLKVGD
+1494 VAAQRMEKLKVGD
-1507 ASLPVTFNATSLEV
+1507 DTLPVTFNATSLEV
-1521 TGPAFKVIDA
+1521 TGPAFKEIDA
-1531 QRVTTIAQEV
+1531 QNVVTIAQEV
-1541 DLRQC
+1541 DLRFC

-1564 PVGSRVSE
+1564 PVGSRVNE

-1590 SPANMTIDAGTLPK
+1590 EAANMTIDAGTLPK
-1604 IQTFY
+1604 IQTYY

-1623 SIIVTGGRL
+1623 SIIATGGRL
-1632 TYVSMVWEGTIAATS
+1632 EYVSMVWEGTIAATNA
-1647 DEWQALVELA
+1647 EWTAIVELA
-1657 QDENTVPKY
+1657 EDVNTVPKY

-1677 VNDNDHRASVTG
+1677 VNDDEHRASVTG

-1699 DYDLVVAAFPSL
+1699 DYQKVVAAFPNLS
-1711 TITAERIVDYLTFE
+1711 ITAERIVDYLTFE
-1725 DSRVWE
+1725 DARVWE

-1744 PGSAF
+1744 PGNAF

-1759 ALVVCDH
+1759 ALAVCDH

-1772 VHPKRTYSDGTSP
+1772 VHPKRTMSDGTSP

-1795 EVELQFDSATPF
+1795 EVELQFDTANPF
-1807 SSIAAGATV
+1807 SSIAAGSTV
-1816 IEIRQYASNTATQVV
+1816 IEVRQYASNTNTQVV

-1843 GDNKLT
+1843 SDNKLT

-1858 CQYLTVAVLANN
+1858 CQYLTVAVLADN
-1870 GVKATYTFK
+1870 GVKATYTVK
-1879 VALTSASGIY
+1879 VASTSASGIY
-1889 QPVGITQEQCAAVS
+1889 QPVGITREQCAAVS
-1903 SLGTVSPFQYNKLI
+1903 SLGTNLTDGIGRS
-1917 QKFNEFEDFTGVVT
+1917 FNELRFFSSVEVDTNLYSQWLHEVT
-1931 IVNGAFRECSALVE
+1931 IPSTLKELKGYSFNSCRALY
-1945 IAVPEN
+1945 N
-1951 VINLGGYFC
+1951 VIIESDTPPSI
-1960 YNATSLEKVVFA
+1960 TSAQFNFHEHIYVPDAALEAYKTANVWSGIA
-1972 GDKISNIPFGAFY
+1972 DKIKPMSEYQAEHHYEELYYNRSLRNNTGEEFVYGGVCITAFIPVG
-1985 QCTKMNVF
+1985 K
-1993 EIPSKVTSISE
+1993 
-2004 AAIQCDSLTR
+2004 DSLTVFTPEVATQLHEYGSDKEH
-2014 LTLPA
+2014 LT
-2019 TLISVGNSAF
+2019 N
-2029 RNVNHIQS
+2029 
-2037 WTILC
+2037 W
-2042 KLQTIG
+2042 
-2048 QSAFRPAV
+2048 
-2056 FSSIDLSEIK
+2056 
-2066 TIGYG
+2066 
-2071 AFERSSLTSA
+2071 SLYRGTPRTFTVYDS
-2081 DIGEKCTSI
+2081 GTRY
-2090 ASAAFFQCST
+2090 
-2100 MEQVIIRAATPPAL
+2100 IRA
-2114 GDINAFGGA
+2114 GFH
-2123 SSYPIYVPSAYLAD
+2123 SSVLDDCYIYNNTTGEYLFKGVNV
-2137 YQSTSPWSR
+2137 T
-2146 LGSRLQA
+2146 
-2153 IP
+2153 

>member
-24 RAKHIAA
+24 LPKHIAA
-31 LQEGLRALLKL
+31 LQDGLRALLKL

-109 AINAIEQQLEE
+109 AIDAIEQQLED

-137 DSAPQEDQALV
+137 DSAPQEDHALV

-176 QNGSI
+176 VNGSI
-181 LFYDEENGNVI
+181 VFYDEENGNVI

-203 INMGYAGSSVF
+203 INMGYTGSSVF

-229 STTLQTSIGGEAVPV
+229 STTLQTSIGGEATPV

-255 SGSGYVNRLA
+255 GGSGYVNRLS
-265 GENQTGSISFDIRP
+265 GENMTGSISFDIRP
-279 LLVVGTNMVRIT
+279 FLVVGTNMVRIT

-305 TATLTSLSL
+305 TATLTSLML
-314 SCLHNW
+314 NCLHNW
-320 RTPWNEGAAYT
+320 RTPWNEGEDYT

-353 LTELQQTFQPS
+353 LTELQQSFLPS
-364 ENASTIA
+364 ENASSIA
-371 KSVTIPAADFPEIA
+371 KSVTIPASEFPEIA
-385 ISGQHYVEVW
+385 SSGQHYVEVW

-413 LEGDTTPLVCV
+413 LTGDTTPLVCV

-429 RVINYAT
+429 SVMNYAT
-436 NTLFDYYVLNANMV
+436 NNLFDYYVLHANMA
-450 QVVVGA
+450 QVVVSA
-456 TIGTIRTEVANQM
+456 TIGSTTSEVANQT

-481 ATQFEVATESK
+481 ATQFEVPTETK
-492 EPGTV
+492 DPGTV
-497 DVTVYPYQDETLGET
+497 SVTIYPYKDETLGET
-512 VLLPTLV
+512 VMLPTLV

-538 GTRSNAETNRESIV
+538 GSRSNTENNRESIV
-552 NVAVDPAESYPGVW
+552 NVAVDPAVSYPGVW
-566 HDMTWNTDG
+566 NDMTWNTDG
-575 WATDAEGHK
+575 WAADTEGHK

-590 GTSAEFAGLQPF
+590 GTSAVFAGLQPF

-611 TIEMMLRASV
+611 TIELMVRASV
-621 VADLDTPILKFID
+621 VADLETPILKFVD
-634 TAAGSTGTNVTVG
+634 TATGATGTNVDVG
-647 CIVYPTKIQ
+647 CTIYPTKIQ
-656 VLGSREQ
+656 VMGSRER

-695 CTIYVNAVPNVTF
+695 CTIYVNAIPNVTF

-713 STFGAGSLQVGQ
+713 STFGNGGLQIGQ
-725 DSTDVYLYMMRIYD
+725 DSTDVYLYMMRIYN
-739 RALEGTEVLTN
+739 RALEGTEVLAN

-767 KKNDILTD
+767 DKNDILTD
-775 SIQYALVRD
+775 TIQYALVRD

-806 ATVMSTVRFEY
+806 ATVLSTVRFEY
-817 AEHHDWDVM
+817 AEHHEWDVM
-826 IKHVPVD
+826 ITNVPVD

-848 GKFQKADAAKG
+848 GKFASSC
-859 ILACEWYY
+859 LWYY
-867 TDGSGRTRGNYK
+867 TDGNGRTRGNYK
-879 DTPKFTDKKGYMD
+879 LTATFTGKKGYMD
-892 GGEEGGVHLKIDR
+892 GGEEGAAHAKIDR

-944 YRVAVWQYPFL
+944 LRVAVWQYPFL

-1029 EGWDDDYSSA
+1029 EGWDDDYSSV

-1080 MDGVAMGATD
+1080 MDGVVMGNTD

-1100 IGAFMDNGKTTRGE
+1100 VGAFMANGQTTRGE

-1121 YDANYDIY
+1121 YDANYDLY
-1129 YYRNSTKQFEKLVR
+1129 YYRNSTRQFEKLVR

-1149 DGQWNI
+1149 DGLWNI
-1155 KTYLGLTGSPT
+1155 LTYLGLSGTPT
-1166 TDEIVAARA
+1166 TDQIVAARV
-1175 AKFKREMGNYFS
+1175 AKFKQAMGNYFS

-1195 CYCMLIGA
+1195 CFCMLIGA

-1214 KHLALTEGGRWGW
+1214 KHLALSAGGRWGW

-1240 NGQATVKYSAE
+1240 NGMATVKYSAE
-1251 HGDLSEG
+1251 HGDLSNG
-1258 AEIFQGCD
+1258 AEIYQGCD
-1266 SAFWTLIWRNYQQEL
+1266 SAFWTLIWRNYQTEL

-1294 IAQAKNLVSGSGLH
+1294 IAQAKSLVSGSGLH
-1308 LHDYVFAA
+1308 LHDYVYAA
-1316 LSYYFFDQSALY
+1316 LSYYFFGQSAKY
-1328 FPQIAYYHDRTFA
+1328 FPQLGYYHDRKFA
-1341 YIDPW
+1341 YLDPW

-1351 TAPDGTI
+1351 TAPDGSI
-1358 YPATYNTGV
+1358 YPATYNNV
-1367 YPLSQALG
+1367 YPLPQALG

-1410 IAFTLSRQYTFSLIP
+1410 IAFTLSSQYTFNIKP

-1440 KAARTQA
+1440 RAARTQA

-1467 ADWLANLGDL
+1467 ADWLADLGDL
-1477 HDMVLLNRTG
+1477 HDLVLLNRTG
-1487 GTDKPFT
+1487 GSDKPFT
-1494 VAAQRMEVLKVGD
+1494 VAAQRMEKLKVGD
-1507 ASLPVTFNATSLEV
+1507 DTLPVTFNATSLEV
-1521 TGPAFKVIDA
+1521 TGPAFKEIDA
-1531 QRVTTIAQEV
+1531 QNVVTIAQEV
-1541 DLRQC
+1541 DLRFC

-1564 PVGSRVSE
+1564 PVGSRVNE

-1590 SPANMTIDAGTLPK
+1590 EAANMTIDAGTLPK
-1604 IQTFY
+1604 IQTYY

-1623 SIIVTGGRL
+1623 SIIATGGRL
-1632 TYVSMVWEGTIAATS
+1632 EYVSMVWEGTIAATNA
-1647 DEWQALVELA
+1647 EWTAIVELA
-1657 QDENTVPKY
+1657 EDVNTVPKY

-1677 VNDNDHRASVTG
+1677 VNDDEHRASVTG

-1699 DYDLVVAAFPSL
+1699 DYQKVVAAFPNLS
-1711 TITAERIVDYLTFE
+1711 ITAERIVDYLTFE
-1725 DSRVWE
+1725 DARVWE

-1759 ALVVCDH
+1759 ALAVCDH

-1772 VHPKRTYSDGTSP
+1772 VHPKRTMSDGTSP

-1795 EVELQFDSATPF
+1795 EVELQFDTANPF
-1807 SSIAAGATV
+1807 SSIAAGSTV
-1816 IEIRQYASNTATQVV
+1816 IEVRQYASNTNTQIV
-1831 VGTLAKEDVVLD
+1831 VGTLTKEDVVLD

-1879 VALTSASGIY
+1879 VASTSASGIY

-1903 SLGTVSPFQYNKLI
+1903 SLGTVFSVSIATRASLFTV
-1917 QKFNEFEDFTGVVT
+1917 FNEFAYFTGIKV
-1931 IVNGAFRECSALVE
+1931 IGNGQM
-1945 IAVPEN
+1945 
-1951 VINLGGYFC
+1951 
-1960 YNATSLEKVVFA
+1960 A
-1972 GDKISNIPFGAFY
+1972 GSHL
-1985 QCTKMNVF
+1985 QEV
-1993 EIPSKVTSISE
+1993 
-2004 AAIQCDSLTR
+2004 
-2014 LTLPA
+2014 TLPQSITRIENNALRFTYLTEITIPAACEYLGADSFQGVPLVSVYVMA
-2019 TLISVGNSAF
+2019 T
-2029 RNVNHIQS
+2029 
-2037 WTILC
+2037 
-2042 KLQTIG
+2042 
-2048 QSAFRPAV
+2048 
-2056 FSSIDLSEIK
+2056 
-2066 TIGYG
+2066 
-2071 AFERSSLTSA
+2071 
-2081 DIGEKCTSI
+2081 
-2090 ASAAFFQCST
+2090 
-2100 MEQVIIRAATPPAL
+2100 TPPT
-2114 GDINAFGGA
+2114 INSNPFNT
-2123 SSYPIYVPSAYLAD
+2123 STIRNIYVPAESVALYKETWTR
-2137 YQSTSPWSR
+2137 YQN
-2146 LGSRLQA
+2146 LIQA
-2153 IP
+2153 MP

>member
-31 LQEGLRALLKL
+31 LQDGLRALLKL

-83 DNRPSPNSQNPVSSG
+83 DNQPSPNSQNPVSSG

-109 AINAIEQQLEE
+109 AIDAIEQQLED

-137 DSAPQEDQALV
+137 DSAPQEDHALV

-176 QNGSI
+176 VNGSI
-181 LFYDEENGNVI
+181 VFYDEENGNVI

-203 INMGYAGSSVF
+203 INMGYTGSSVF

-229 STTLQTSIGGEAVPV
+229 STTLQTSIGGEATPV

-255 SGSGYVNRLA
+255 GGSGYVNRLS
-265 GENQTGSISFDIRP
+265 GENMTGSISFDIRP
-279 LLVVGTNMVRIT
+279 YLVVGTNMVRIT

-305 TATLTSLSL
+305 TATLTSLML
-314 SCLHNW
+314 NCLHNW
-320 RTPWNEGAAYT
+320 RNPWNEGEDYT

-353 LTELQQTFQPS
+353 LTELQQSFLPS
-364 ENASTIA
+364 ENASSIA
-371 KSVTIPAADFPEIA
+371 KSVTIPASEFPEIA
-385 ISGQHYVEVW
+385 SSGQHYVEVW

-413 LEGDTTPLVCV
+413 LTGDTTPLVCV

-429 RVINYAT
+429 SVMNYAT
-436 NTLFDYYVLNANMV
+436 NNLFDYYVLHANMA
-450 QVVVGA
+450 QVVVSA
-456 TIGTIRTEVANQM
+456 TIGSTTSEVANQT

-481 ATQFEVATESK
+481 ATQFEVPTETK
-492 EPGTV
+492 DPGTV
-497 DVTVYPYQDETLGET
+497 SVTIYPYKDETLGET
-512 VLLPTLV
+512 VMLPTLV

-538 GTRSNAETNRESIV
+538 GSRSNTENNRESIV
-552 NVAVDPAESYPGVW
+552 NVAVDPAVSYPGAW
-566 HDMTWNTDG
+566 NDMTWNTDG
-575 WATDAEGHK
+575 WAADTEGHK

-590 GTSAEFAGLQPF
+590 GTSAVFAGLQPF

-611 TIEMMLRASV
+611 TIELMVRASV
-621 VADLDTPILKFID
+621 VADLETPILKFVD
-634 TAAGSTGTNVTVG
+634 TATGATGTNVDVG
-647 CIVYPTKIQ
+647 CTIYPTKIQ
-656 VLGSREQ
+656 VMGSRER

-695 CTIYVNAVPNVTF
+695 CTIYVNAIPNVTF

-713 STFGAGSLQVGQ
+713 STFGNGGLQIGQ
-725 DSTDVYLYMMRIYD
+725 DSTDVYLYMMRIYN
-739 RALEGTEVLTN
+739 RALEGTEVLAN

-767 KKNDILTD
+767 DNNDILTD
-775 SIQYALVRD
+775 TIQYALVRD

-806 ATVMSTVRFEY
+806 ATVLSTVRFEY
-817 AEHHDWDVM
+817 AEHHEWDVM
-826 IKHVPVD
+826 IMNVPVD

-848 GKFQKADAAKG
+848 GKFASNCQ
-859 ILACEWYY
+859 WFY
-867 TDGSGRTRGNYK
+867 TDGNGRTRGNYNQ
-879 DTPKFTDKKGYMD
+879 TATFTGKKGYMD
-892 GGEEGGVHLKIDR
+892 GGEEGAAHAKIDR

-944 YRVAVWQYPFL
+944 LRVAVWQYPFL

-1080 MDGVAMGATD
+1080 MDGVAMGNTD
-1090 AAALAAINAN
+1090 AAALTAINAN
-1100 IGAFMDNGKTTRGE
+1100 VGAFMANGQTTRGE

-1121 YDANYDIY
+1121 YDANYDLY
-1129 YYRNSTKQFEKLVR
+1129 YYRNSTRQYEKLVR

-1149 DGQWNI
+1149 DGLWNI
-1155 KTYLGLTGSPT
+1155 LTYLGLSGTPT
-1166 TDEIVAARA
+1166 TDQIVAARA
-1175 AKFKREMGNYFS
+1175 AKFKQAMGNYFS

-1195 CYCMLIGA
+1195 CFCMLIGA

-1214 KHLALTEGGRWGW
+1214 KHLALNAEGAGRRWGW

-1240 NGQATVKYSAE
+1240 NGMATVKYSAE
-1251 HGDLSEG
+1251 HGDLSNG
-1258 AEIFQGCD
+1258 AEIYQGCD
-1266 SAFWTLIWRNYQQEL
+1266 SAFWTLIWRNYQTEL

-1294 IAQAKNLVSGSGLH
+1294 IAQAKSLVSGSGLH
-1308 LHDYVFAA
+1308 LHDYVYAA
-1316 LSYYFFDQSALY
+1316 LSYYFFGQSAKY
-1328 FPQIAYYHDRTFA
+1328 FPQLGYYHDRKFA
-1341 YIDPW
+1341 YLDPW

-1351 TAPDGTI
+1351 TAPDGSI
-1358 YPATYNTGV
+1358 YPATYNNV
-1367 YPLSQALG
+1367 YPLPQALG

-1410 IAFTLSRQYTFSLIP
+1410 IAFTLSSQYTFNIKP

-1440 KAARTQA
+1440 RAARTQA

-1467 ADWLANLGDL
+1467 ADWLADLGDL
-1477 HDMVLLNRTG
+1477 HDLVLLNRTG
-1487 GTDKPFT
+1487 GSDKPFT
-1494 VAAQRMEVLKVGD
+1494 VAAQRMEKLKVGD

-1521 TGPAFKVIDA
+1521 TGPAFKEIDA
-1531 QRVTTIAQEV
+1531 QNVVTIAQEV
-1541 DLRQC
+1541 DLRFC

-1564 PVGSRVSE
+1564 PVGSRVNE

-1590 SPANMTIDAGTLPK
+1590 EAANMTIDAGTLPK
-1604 IQTFY
+1604 IQTYY

-1623 SIIVTGGRL
+1623 SIISTGGRL
-1632 TYVSMVWEGTIAATS
+1632 AYVSMVWEGTIAATNA
-1647 DEWQALVELA
+1647 EWTAIVELA
-1657 QDENTVPKY
+1657 EDVNTVPKY

-1677 VNDNDHRASVTG
+1677 VNDDEHRASVTG
-1689 AISVGTIGKK
+1689 AISVGTIDKK
-1699 DYDLVVAAFPSL
+1699 DYLKVVAAFPNLS
-1711 TITAERIVDYLTFE
+1711 ITAERIVDYLTFE
-1725 DSRVWE
+1725 DARVWE

-1744 PGSAF
+1744 PGNAF

-1759 ALVVCDH
+1759 ALAVCDH

-1772 VHPKRTYSDGTSP
+1772 VHPKRTMSDGTSP

-1795 EVELQFDSATPF
+1795 EVELQFDTANPF
-1807 SSIAAGATV
+1807 SQVATGATV
-1816 IEIRQYASNTATQVV
+1816 IEVRQYASNTNTQIV
-1831 VGTLAKEDVVLD
+1831 VGTLTKEDVVLD

-1879 VALTSASGIY
+1879 VASTSASGIY

-1903 SLGTVSPFQYNKLI
+1903 SLGTKFKWNKLVSRFTELRNFTALTG
-1917 QKFNEFEDFTGVVT
+1917 FNIGEFEDSKLTTVVCPDHLETIAQAAFHTGSLENITLPSQCVT
-1931 IVNGAFRECSALVE
+1931 IGFMSLAE
-1945 IAVPEN
+1945 
-1951 VINLGGYFC
+1951 
-1960 YNATSLEKVVFA
+1960 TSLRKLVIPSHVTT
-1972 GDKISNIPFGAFY
+1972 ISNRA
-1985 QCTKMNVF
+1985 
-1993 EIPSKVTSISE
+1993 
-2004 AAIQCDSLTR
+2004 
-2014 LTLPA
+2014 
-2019 TLISVGNSAF
+2019 
-2029 RNVNHIQS
+2029 
-2037 WTILC
+2037 
-2042 KLQTIG
+2042 
-2048 QSAFRPAV
+2048 
-2056 FSSIDLSEIK
+2056 
-2066 TIGYG
+2066 
-2071 AFERSSLTSA
+2071 
-2081 DIGEKCTSI
+2081 
-2090 ASAAFFQCST
+2090 
-2100 MEQVIIRAATPPAL
+2100 IRANRKLESLIMLPTSVPSLGTDNWYLVPYAT
-2114 GDINAFGGA
+2114 
-2123 SSYPIYVPSAYLAD
+2123 IYVPDELLEAYKAA
-2137 YQSTSPWSR
+2137 PNWSDR
-2146 LGSRLQA
+2146 AGYIKPMSEYEG
-2153 IP
+2153 